1 MSARARVA
9 ALAALIAAAAI
20 AWLGTAG
27 PRLHAPGGNTGGMA
41 SAPKTTPEPASL
53 RQASGSA
60 SMPQGTSAASGP
72 SALPEA
78 DEEALLARWRGSSL
92 GGSEVDGVITLDA
105 EGRPLPDAGL
115 RRRFDYAL
123 ALLGEFSLGEIRA
136 LVGHWARQAHGDA
149 VAAEVLR
156 LFDRYLALKQAESRI
171 DPGLD
176 PALRLERLARLR
188 RDHFGAAAE
197 AMFGEE
203 EALARETLA
212 RLARGT
218 GPDAAASERT
228 GAEDT
233 APLALAEPPPRTLAR
248 TPALLA
254 EHEAHAGRHG
264 CGRGTASRRTQP
276 ASGARKRRSAL
287 PPSIRRRRTGRHA
300 CAASPRREPGCSPI
314 RASPPTSATR
324 NSSAC
329 SPRVSAKPS
338 SAAYARCCGSG
349 PFPEAAE
356 AFAGRGSG
364 EIGVQHHPVAG
375 AAGGE
380 VFQRRIDL

>member
-27 PRLHAPGGNTGGMA
+27 RPLHAPGGDTGGMA
-41 SAPKTTPEPASL
+41 SAPKTSPEPASVQ
-53 RQASGSA
+53 QASGSA

-72 SALPEA
+72 SAAAEPE
-78 DEEALLARWRGSSL
+78 EEALLARWRGSSL

-218 GPDAAASERT
+218 DPDAGASARS

-233 APLALAEPPPRTLAR
+233 APLAPAEPPPRTLAR

-254 EHEAHAGRHG
+254 EHEALLAATGADPERRHAERTRIWGEEAAQRLAELDQAEADWQA
-264 CGRGTASRRTQP
+264 RLRRF
-276 ASGARKRRSAL
+276 AEARARLLADPGLAPHERDAELERLLAAGFSEAEQRRLRSLLRIGAL
-287 PPSIRRRRTGRHA
+287 P
-300 CAASPRREPGCSPI
+300 
-314 RASPPTSATR
+314 
-324 NSSAC
+324 
-329 SPRVSAKPS
+329 
-338 SAAYARCCGSG
+338 
-349 PFPEAAE
+349 
-356 AFAGRGSG
+356 
-364 EIGVQHHPVAG
+364 
-375 AAGGE
+375 GGG
-380 VFQRRIDL
+380 